1 MARANWGKAKHQVL
15 VLRNEIVSLLAD
27 GENLERI
34 YQQLIVEHNLNITPR
49 TFQRYAA
56 RIRDELCTSLL
67 ANNMNQSEPVAGA
80 AKRSVSI
87 PAPTQPGVF
96 NHNSADADKTL
107 EREW

>member
-15 VLRNEIVSLLAD
+15 VLRNEIISLLAD
-27 GENLERI
+27 GENLEGVF
-34 YQQLIVEHNLNITPR
+34 QKLVANKSLPMCKR
-49 TFQRYAA
+49 TFKRHAA
-56 RIRDELCTSLL
+56 RIRDELCTSPSHQSIPSTS
-67 ANNMNQSEPVAGA
+67 ANDTGDKIA
-80 AKRSVSI
+80 